1 MEFVIMVGIVVIA
14 ISCLSIDGKLR
25 KVSEQNIEII
35 ELLKQV
41 RKNKLCWLLK
51 TREKKENIIKKTICN
66 KTTESPPFIGLTIYR
81 SFDFRIFAERFR
93 LHLLS

>member
-35 ELLKQV
+35 ELLKQG
-41 RKNKLCWLLK
+41 K
-51 TREKKENIIKKTICN
+51 EK
-66 KTTESPPFIGLTIYR
+66 
-81 SFDFRIFAERFR
+81 
-93 LHLLS
+93 